1 MTNANLSPVV
11 REQDGSMDFFMI
23 YGMPGKPGYKYTRP
37 FDFFLF
43 EFTAVPNASTAADAI
58 ENVTIRGLLLGPKYE
73 AGDDYRGLWGLFGGY
88 EYMSPQVFRVATT
101 NFALGTVAQWWLTRT
116 LALQG
121 TALAGVGFG
130 AAGTVGDRF
139 ERDYHYGVIP
149 EALLGLRLIISDLA
163 MLDAQGR
170 QYHVLGTGA
179 DQGVNTSTFGRE
191 LIHRA
196 NIGLTARVYGP
207 HALSVNYVVSSR
219 DAIAPNGTSR
229 HQSVET
235 VTLSYNFLGHTRF
248 GVTEWRPSEM
258 PTR

>member
-1 MTNANLSPVV
+1 
-11 REQDGSMDFFMI
+11 
-23 YGMPGKPGYKYTRP
+23 
-37 FDFFLF
+37 
-43 EFTAVPNASTAADAI
+43 
-58 ENVTIRGLLLGPKYE
+58 
-73 AGDDYRGLWGLFGGY
+73 
-88 EYMSPQVFRVATT
+88 
-101 NFALGTVAQWWLTRT
+101 
-116 LALQG
+116 LQG

-179 DQGVNTSTFGRE
+179 EAASNTSTFGRE
-191 LIHRA
+191 LVHRA
-196 NIGLTARVYGP
+196 NIGLTVRVYGP
-207 HALSVNYVVSSR
+207 HALSIQYVVSSR
-219 DAIAPNGTSR
+219 DATTVSGADR

-248 GVTEWRPSEM
+248 GAVEWRPAEM